1 MPPQVISVV
10 QKTAGRV
17 FQDSPP
23 FRIAAEDHDP
33 SERKYKHV
41 YYHSTST
48 TWQIVRGG
56 FPNVM
61 CHLDQDTVAAR
72 AAKAW
77 GVSLKSLRLAPSKPK
92 PEERISYPCVSISTS
107 HGTLKVRL
115 GECTTPEGTLNIA
128 VKMACKPFRVSRAE
142 LELRRPRPHH
152 NNKTHSCK
160 RFAILMRTCKGTNH
174 QQPLV
179 SCDFQ
184 DLLRRV
190 STSRVLQD
198 GHACHCSRANFQS
211 TEMRWKTLSRL
222 TPCVR
227 LVGKGRS
234 QHQHHDLL
242 VRSS

>member
-1 MPPQVISVV
+1 MCHVCSAFLDSHVAAQHIRSRLQVVVRYTGVLGCRQQETPTWSTMPPQVISVV

-72 AAKAW
+72 AAKAR

-92 PEERISYPCVSISTS
+92 PEERISYPRVCVT
-107 HGTLKVRL
+107 
-115 GECTTPEGTLNIA
+115 
-128 VKMACKPFRVSRAE
+128 FRVQGG
-142 LELRRPRPHH
+142 RPR
-152 NNKTHSCK
+152 HSSGGWK
-160 RFAILMRTCKGTNH
+160 GHFQRT
-174 QQPLV
+174 P
-179 SCDFQ
+179 SCV
-184 DLLRRV
+184 LLL
-190 STSRVLQD
+190 SLTSNVASVAYW
-198 GHACHCSRANFQS
+198 HKASRMQ
-211 TEMRWKTLSRL
+211 
-222 TPCVR
+222 
-227 LVGKGRS
+227 
-234 QHQHHDLL
+234 
-242 VRSS
+242 

>member
-72 AAKAW
+72 AAKAR

-92 PEERISYPCVSISTS
+92 PEERISYPCVCVT
-107 HGTLKVRL
+107 
-115 GECTTPEGTLNIA
+115 
-128 VKMACKPFRVSRAE
+128 FRVQGG
-142 LELRRPRPHH
+142 RPKHR
-152 NNKTHSCK
+152 SGGW
-160 RFAILMRTCKGTNH
+160 KGH
-174 QQPLV
+174 
-179 SCDFQ
+179 F
-184 DLLRRV
+184 
-190 STSRVLQD
+190 
-198 GHACHCSRANFQS
+198 
-211 TEMRWKTLSRL
+211 
-222 TPCVR
+222 
-227 LVGKGRS
+227 
-234 QHQHHDLL
+234 
-242 VRSS
+242 

>member
-23 FRIAAEDHDP
+23 FRIATEDHDP

-72 AAKAW
+72 AAKAR

-92 PEERISYPCVSISTS
+92 PEERISYPCVCVT
-107 HGTLKVRL
+107 
-115 GECTTPEGTLNIA
+115 
-128 VKMACKPFRVSRAE
+128 FRVQGG
-142 LELRRPRPHH
+142 RPR
-152 NNKTHSCK
+152 HSSGGWK
-160 RFAILMRTCKGTNH
+160 GHFQRT
-174 QQPLV
+174 P
-179 SCDFQ
+179 SCV
-184 DLLRRV
+184 LLL
-190 STSRVLQD
+190 SLTSNV
-198 GHACHCSRANFQS
+198 ASVAYCHKASRTQ
-211 TEMRWKTLSRL
+211 
-222 TPCVR
+222 
-227 LVGKGRS
+227 
-234 QHQHHDLL
+234 
-242 VRSS
+242 